1 MQGPDPRYDAY
12 RQRRTFTS
20 LDGLRALCIGV
31 VVWHHSDVPPL
42 AAAIWPAG
50 RFGFLGVDLFFAISG
65 YLIVT
70 LLLRERERRGD
81 ISLKNFYIRRALRI
95 WPVYYGLLLAFA
107 VLYLGLKRGSEAGQ
121 AYAHDLPWL
130 LLYLTNWVPAH
141 GLLHVTWSLA
151 AEEQFYFI
159 WPPVEKWLRGQAL
172 TLVLVII
179 AVSVAIQLGVVDPL
193 LQRAF
198 GWAPNEPAMLRETG
212 FTPISLGVLLAH
224 LMHRRG
230 GFVVID
236 RLLGARWV
244 APLLLAVLVGYCNLL
259 PAEISGL
266 PRLGVHVL
274 MLLLLA
280 ACVVREDHGLHGVLT
295 WRPLARIGA
304 LSYGIYLFHQICLG
318 GARAVA
324 GKVGLG
330 HPVVVL
336 VLGSIGVWIVAEI
349 SFRYYESWFLKRK
362 ERFGA

>member
-1 MQGPDPRYDAY
+1 MQAPASPYDGY
-12 RQRRTFTS
+12 RERRTFTS
-20 LDGLRALCIGV
+20 LDGLRCLCIAV

-42 AAAIWPAG
+42 AASIWPAG

-81 ISLKNFYIRRALRI
+81 ISLRNFYIRRALRI

-107 VLYLGLKRGSEAGQ
+107 VLYLGVKRGSEAGV
-121 AYAHDLPWL
+121 AFASDLPLL
-130 LLYLTNWVPAH
+130 LLYLTNWFPAH

-172 TLVLVII
+172 VLVLVII
-179 AVSVAIQLGVVDPL
+179 AASVVIQLGLVDPWL
-193 LQRAF
+193 HAAF
-198 GWAPNEPAMLRETG
+198 GWSSKEPAMLRETG

-224 LMHRRG
+224 VMHRPRG
-230 GFVVID
+230 FAVIH
-236 RLLGARWV
+236 RLGAPRAA
-244 APLLLAVLVGYCNLL
+244 APLLLVALVIYANLL

-266 PRLGVHVL
+266 PRLGIHLL
-274 MLLLLA
+274 MVLLLA
-280 ACVVREDHGLHGVLT
+280 ACVVREDHGLRPLLT
-295 WRPLARIGA
+295 WAPVARIGA

-324 GKVGLG
+324 GKIGLG

-336 VLGSIGVWIVAEI
+336 VLGSIGVWIMAEL
-349 SFRYYESWFLKRK
+349 SFRFYESRFLRLK